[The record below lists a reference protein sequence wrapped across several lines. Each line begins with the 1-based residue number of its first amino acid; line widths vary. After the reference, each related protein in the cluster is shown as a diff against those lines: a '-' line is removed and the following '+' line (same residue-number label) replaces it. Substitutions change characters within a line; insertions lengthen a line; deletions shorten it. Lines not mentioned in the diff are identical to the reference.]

1 MVSSANYNVAIN
13 PNGSAH
19 MGVSNAIKINPQAP
33 KKEEKTLVKDAKIK
47 YRKIKRSDKYTVYGD
62 WKNDYVDEVTVE
74 ITNSPEIAELRQKY
88 RLITFKNPV
97 SKTLYLKNCYKIDF
111 IEAPQR
117 YQGAGTKAV
126 KALVERSLADKDTEG
141 RVVVNAEI
149 IDEKTSP
156 AGFFY
161 KLGFRFVDN
170 NQNDKMEAWVREK
183 TILNAPQLTGMMY
196 LPKENINKLLRY
208 KENLL

>member
-141 RVVVNAEI
+141 RIVVNAEI

>member
-33 KKEEKTLVKDAKIK
+33 KKEEKPLVKDAKIK

-62 WKNDYVDEVTVE
+62 WKNDYVDEVTIE

-126 KALVERSLADKDTEG
+126 KSLVERSLADKDTEG

-170 NQNDKMEAWVREK
+170 NQNDKMETWIKEK
-183 TILNAPQLTGMMY
+183 TIINAPQLTGMMY

>member
-97 SKTLYLKNCYKIDF
+97 SKTLYLKNCYKIDL

-161 KLGFRFVDN
+161 KLGFRFIDN

>member
-97 SKTLYLKNCYKIDF
+97 SKTLYLKNCYKIDL

>member
-1 MVSSANYNVAIN
+1 
-13 PNGSAH
+13 